1 LLDKPLIL
9 WYNSLI
15 VNNKGNLKMAKSKSF
30 LGSALANK
38 RSELK
43 ALKAEVAQLAK
54 QYAHERFAIKHDKA
68 VKAEA
73 RKEAAIAKAKAKL
86 EKLTAPVGAKAL
98 KANRKPSAVVTINPA
113 V

>member
-1 LLDKPLIL
+1 
-9 WYNSLI
+9 
-15 VNNKGNLKMAKSKSF
+15 MAKAKSF
-30 LGSALANK
+30 LSDLLSAK

-54 QYAHERFAIKHDKA
+54 QYSHERFALKEDKA
-68 VKAEA
+68 TKAAA

-98 KANRKPSAVVTINPA
+98 KANRKPSAVIVTKG
-113 V
+113 